1 MIKGIK
7 KLNIILCFF
16 CIIFVSCSDEKIV
29 KESVIEVVVTVTPP
43 AVLPVQVMP
52 SPISKM
58 GISTKEPSPVLESSK
73 IKIEP
78 YVPDNSKKTYFITS
92 DNDKEIFEYSEK
104 YNAQLGLS
112 IKIPNEWD
120 EKKISNG
127 FYLKHKHADFGIK
140 HFGDNNQTLRD
151 FSKKY
156 LAEIDQYVEKNT
168 KIQSE
173 LIISEGNIG
182 RAYYRFIFL
191 INGINNFTIFTF
203 SANPDFLDDYMP
215 VFDKI
220 QDSIMVIPLNISTP
234 TATILSTPTPTPTP
248 TATILSTPTPT
259 PTTIPKKQY
268 LYVDGNQ
275 IPKKTLAGTNI
286 CNERY
291 IKSNFCIEIL
301 TYDGISPE
309 QEKIVL
315 EGLDTL
321 TSKYFPNPTKLNVS
335 WPMFGPSGGNLNYI
349 GVILWNS
356 EYSSRE
362 DIANDFCKFRSLTS

>member
-1 MIKGIK
+1 M
-7 KLNIILCFF
+7 
-16 CIIFVSCSDEKIV
+16 
-29 KESVIEVVVTVTPP
+29 
-43 AVLPVQVMP
+43 
-52 SPISKM
+52 
-58 GISTKEPSPVLESSK
+58 
-73 IKIEP
+73 
-78 YVPDNSKKTYFITS
+78 
-92 DNDKEIFEYSEK
+92 
-104 YNAQLGLS
+104 GLS

-127 FYLKHKHADFGIK
+127 LYLKHKHADFGIK

-234 TATILSTPTPTPTP
+234 TATILSTPTPTPT
-248 TATILSTPTPT
+248 ILPTPTPT
-259 PTTIPKKQY
+259 PTPKKQY

-362 DIANDFCKFRSLTS
+362 DIANDFCKFRSLTSGGPNIKTNPEECIDKHLQILSNNSAGDGLQKSPQVQDNGYFILLGDSVLQEPIQPLNSPPGAKFNDPRKVVAHEYFHSYPKNKFYHYVQSILHFLSKYIR